1 MKTYQLKFL
10 AWTFSA
16 FLPQDDDES
25 TPKKADYYTLLSIP
39 PNATP
44 DDIKK
49 AYRKRSLELHPD
61 KLRQRGMRYQGR
73 VITEDEARNAFQ
85 SMKAAYDALS
95 DPKKRQVYDAL
106 GHRGMEFV
114 VNPSHAWDPHNLLG
128 NLAKSSVLDRAK
140 LMGLILVF
148 FGVGL
153 MQPILICAKID
164 QMLGDGSGSLVDS
177 SWVALFIPFWMGAL
191 GFGVVMAIGK
201 AVLPLVQWT
210 VFVLGVL
217 LLTLKWDGVITA
229 NYAVVLLP
237 FYFWMGIRCFAAS
250 KEMKDVRTDMA
261 KMVTIEYIEKYILNE
276 KKQDDDGNDIEVQL
290 HRTYNDLSDEERD
303 EINESYIIVHVP
315 PKQPVPGEEDNEENA
330 ESDLEAIERS
340 PEYQEAMLRHQEA
353 YKAIQRI
360 VLPEIPL
367 IILVVI
373 QLDMNKNWDWGVVFL
388 PLWISMVIDCCGGC
402 YGFFC
407 TSALAHIEVQ
417 EAMAAHFETKKNDE
431 SSEAKQAKASDEG
444 KDTDDAVKS
453 SDTKLVDKKSEET
466 AETAKEGE
474 AADVSTKEVETAVL
488 LEPKGSTENNIE
500 KKDATKDDSPA
511 AFPDVGGADDIDDD
525 DDFIRNMFSM
535 DDDMF
540 QYYQQAEQEAETK
553 ATEAQSKA
561 IASFCNIIFQIIF
574 AGLFVGKLNQV
585 YDERDEPD
593 DADGTSSFSTFWI
606 IFPLLLFAGCTVCCC
621 FCAIFCAAE
630 VDTHM
635 NAEGTEEGEDQSEIK
650 KEDEVIIQKT
660 PTSEGME
667 LNIEGGATTNVEV
680 TTVEVVET
688 PPEKKEDPSDMDDL
702 D

>member
-1 MKTYQLKFL
+1 
-10 AWTFSA
+10 
-16 FLPQDDDES
+16 
-25 TPKKADYYTLLSIP
+25 
-39 PNATP
+39 
-44 DDIKK
+44 
-49 AYRKRSLELHPD
+49 
-61 KLRQRGMRYQGR
+61 
-73 VITEDEARNAFQ
+73 
-85 SMKAAYDALS
+85 
-95 DPKKRQVYDAL
+95 
-106 GHRGMEFV
+106 
-114 VNPSHAWDPHNLLG
+114 
-128 NLAKSSVLDRAK
+128 
-140 LMGLILVF
+140 
-148 FGVGL
+148 
-153 MQPILICAKID
+153 
-164 QMLGDGSGSLVDS
+164 
-177 SWVALFIPFWMGAL
+177 
-191 GFGVVMAIGK
+191 
-201 AVLPLVQWT
+201 
-210 VFVLGVL
+210 
-217 LLTLKWDGVITA
+217 
-229 NYAVVLLP
+229 
-237 FYFWMGIRCFAAS
+237 
-250 KEMKDVRTDMA
+250 MKDVRTDMA

-290 HRTYNDLSDEERD
+290 HRTYNDLSEEERD

-315 PKQPVPGEEDNEENA
+315 PKQPVPGEEDNEDTA
-330 ESDLEAIERS
+330 EGDLEAIERS

-431 SSEAKQAKASDEG
+431 SSEGKQAKDKSNASDKG
-444 KDTDDAVKS
+444 KENDDAVKS
-453 SDTKLVDKKSEET
+453 GDSKLTDKKSEET

-474 AADVSTKEVETAVL
+474 AADIFTKEVETAVL
-488 LEPKGSTENNIE
+488 LEPKDSTENNIE
-500 KKDATKDDSPA
+500 KKDATKDDSAA

-561 IASFCNIIFQIIF
+561 IASFCNIIFQIVF

-593 DADGTSSFSTFWI
+593 NTGGTSSFSTFWI
-606 IFPLLLFAGCTVCCC
+606 IFPILLFAGCTVCCC

-635 NAEGTEEGEDQSEIK
+635 NAEETEEGEEQSEIK

-667 LNIEGGATTNVEV
+667 LNIEGGAATNVEA
-680 TTVEVVET
+680 TPVEVVEA
-688 PPEKKEDPSDMDDL
+688 PPEKKEDQSDMEDL

>member
-1 MKTYQLKFL
+1 
-10 AWTFSA
+10 
-16 FLPQDDDES
+16 
-25 TPKKADYYTLLSIP
+25 
-39 PNATP
+39 
-44 DDIKK
+44 
-49 AYRKRSLELHPD
+49 
-61 KLRQRGMRYQGR
+61 
-73 VITEDEARNAFQ
+73 
-85 SMKAAYDALS
+85 MKAAYDALS

-561 IASFCNIIFQIIF
+561 I
-574 AGLFVGKLNQV
+574 
-585 YDERDEPD
+585 
-593 DADGTSSFSTFWI
+593 
-606 IFPLLLFAGCTVCCC
+606 
-621 FCAIFCAAE
+621 
-630 VDTHM
+630 
-635 NAEGTEEGEDQSEIK
+635 
-650 KEDEVIIQKT
+650 
-660 PTSEGME
+660 
-667 LNIEGGATTNVEV
+667 
-680 TTVEVVET
+680 
-688 PPEKKEDPSDMDDL
+688 
-702 D
+702 

>member
-1 MKTYQLKFL
+1 
-10 AWTFSA
+10 
-16 FLPQDDDES
+16 
-25 TPKKADYYTLLSIP
+25 
-39 PNATP
+39 
-44 DDIKK
+44 
-49 AYRKRSLELHPD
+49 
-61 KLRQRGMRYQGR
+61 MRYQGR

-106 GHRGMEFV
+106 GHKGMEFV

-153 MQPILICAKID
+153 MQPILICSKID
-164 QMLGDGSGSLVDS
+164 QMLGDGSGSLVES
-177 SWVALFIPFWMGAL
+177 SWVALFTPFWMGAI
-191 GFGVVMAIGK
+191 GFGVIMAIGK
-201 AVLPLVQWT
+201 AILPLVQWT

-217 LLTLKWDGVITA
+217 LLTLKWDGAISA

-237 FYFWMGIRCFAAS
+237 FYFWMGIRAFAAS

-290 HRTYNDLSDEERD
+290 HRTYNDLSEEERD

-315 PKQPVPGEEDNEENA
+315 PKQPVPGEEDNEDTA
-330 ESDLEAIERS
+330 EGDLEAIERS

-431 SSEAKQAKASDEG
+431 SSEGKQAKDKSNASDKG
-444 KDTDDAVKS
+444 KENDDAVKS
-453 SDTKLVDKKSEET
+453 GDSKLTDKKSEET

-474 AADVSTKEVETAVL
+474 AGDISTKEVETAVL

-500 KKDATKDDSPA
+500 KKDATKDDSAA
-511 AFPDVGGADDIDDD
+511 AFPDVGGVDDIDDD

-561 IASFCNIIFQIIF
+561 IASFCNIIFQIVF

-593 DADGTSSFSTFWI
+593 NTGGTSSFSTFWI
-606 IFPLLLFAGCTVCCC
+606 IFPILLFAGCTVCCC

-635 NAEGTEEGEDQSEIK
+635 NAEETEEGEEQSEIK

-667 LNIEGGATTNVEV
+667 LNIEGGATTNVEA
-680 TTVEVVET
+680 TPVEVVEA
-688 PPEKKEDPSDMDDL
+688 PPEKKEDQSDMDDL